1 MKELYYKEVGLV
13 VFKKNARSRRI
24 TIRVKPNSPV
34 VVTMP
39 LRSSY
44 KEAENVLADHFD
56 WVVKQQVKMK
66 KLQVNKLI
74 GYDSSFQV
82 RNKPLKILPADTL
95 DASLLIR
102 DDKIEIRLP
111 DKWEIEAPSSQ
122 SVIQEAMIKALRKE
136 AKAYLPHRT
145 RTLASIKGIVINNIR
160 IKNIKTRWG
169 SCSTKK
175 NINLSLYLMLLPDDL
190 IDYVIFHE
198 LAHIKHQNHSASFWN
213 HLENLYPGAKKL
225 DKQMKNYHIPF
236 V

>member
-1 MKELYYKEVGLV
+1 MKELFYKEVGLV

-34 VVTMP
+34 TVTMP

-56 WVVKQQVKMK
+56 WVLKQQVKMK
-66 KLQVNKLI
+66 KLEVNKLI
-74 GYDSSFQV
+74 TLDNSFQV
-82 RNKPLKILPADTL
+82 RNKTLMFLPSDSV
-95 DASLLIR
+95 DATLLIS
-102 DDKIEIRLP
+102 DNKIEIHLP
-111 DKWEIEAPSSQ
+111 RTWKIEEPSTQ
-122 SVIQEAMIKALRKE
+122 AVIQKAMVKALRTE
-136 AKAYLPHRT
+136 AKAYLPQRT

-175 NINLSLYLMLLPDDL
+175 NINLSLYLMLLPDAL

-213 HLENLYPGAKKL
+213 HLEKIYPGAKKL